1 MELRMKEFNNL
12 DILIVIL
19 VTVAGV
25 ISVVTFELNE
35 TVIRSIL
42 GLLLV
47 LFLPGYSII
56 AFLYP
61 EREVIDNI
69 ERLAL
74 SFGLSIAVTPLIG
87 LILNYTPFG
96 IRLIPLLLSL
106 SLFTVLMISGA
117 YFRRNKIPKTERFC
131 IDIKR
136 HYSNKINLFKKE
148 STGNKILSAVLI
160 ILIISTI
167 SIAAYIAATPNDGD
181 KYTEFYIMGPNG
193 KASDYPINLTIGQ
206 VGTVN
211 IEIINHEYAKINYK
225 LIVKL
230 NNKTLKD
237 ENISLTNNGKYED
250 TFNFTAP
257 AVSNGKLEF
266 LLYKL
271 PDDTNAYR
279 YLQLYINAK

>member
-1 MELRMKEFNNL
+1 MREFNNL

-19 VTVAGV
+19 ITILGV
-25 ISVVTFELNE
+25 ISVVTLELNE
-35 TVIRSIL
+35 TFIRPIL
-42 GLLLV
+42 GLLLT

-56 AFLYP
+56 AFIYP
-61 EREVIDNI
+61 EREDLNNI

-74 SFGLSIAVTPLIG
+74 SFGLSIAITPLIG
-87 LILNYTPFG
+87 LILNYTSFG

-117 YFRRNKIPKTERFC
+117 YIRRNKIPKTERFY

-136 HYSNKINLFKKE
+136 HYSNMINLFKKE
-148 STGNKILSAVLI
+148 SRGNKTLSAILI
-160 ILIISTI
+160 ILIISAI
-167 SIAAYIAATPNDGD
+167 SIAIYIVATPNDGD

-193 KASDYPINLTIGQ
+193 KASDYPTNLTIGQ
-206 VGTVN
+206 IGKVN

-225 LIVKL
+225 LVVKL
-230 NNKTLKD
+230 NNQTLKD
-237 ENISLTNNGKYED
+237 ENISLTNNGKYEN

-271 PDDTNAYR
+271 PDDNNAYR
-279 YLQLYINAK
+279 SLQLYINAK